1 MVVEDI
7 FTLNKEILVGTLRMC
22 GGIAGLP
29 DVTLIPC
36 LPDAGREDRNKSSF
50 VGIVIQGAGDNVW
63 RRHVYR

>member
-7 FTLNKEILVGTLRMC
+7 FTLNKEIFVGTLRMC

-36 LPDAGREDRNKSSF
+36 LPDAGREDRNKASF
-50 VGIVIQGAGDNVW
+50 VGIVI
-63 RRHVYR
+63 